1 MPELNSEQ
9 IGLQMHA
16 WIAELYPICRSITGD
31 GLRQTLAR
39 IREQIPIATFEVPT
53 GTTVFDW
60 TVPKEWNVRD
70 AYVANSRGERV
81 IDFRKSNLHLLNYSV
96 PVRQTVSLSELK
108 RHLYTIPEH
117 PDWTPYRTSYY
128 KENWGFC
135 LSHNQLEALTED
147 RYEVCV
153 DTTLENGHLSY
164 GEYYLP
170 GASTDEILFSCHVC
184 HPSLCN
190 DNLSGVAVA
199 VNLAKRLAEWP
210 NRRHSIRFL
219 FIPGT
224 IGAITWLAMNREHA
238 ARIRHGLVL
247 TGLGDSGAFHYK
259 KSRRGDAAI
268 DRAAAHVLKHC
279 GEAAGILDFS
289 PYGYDERQYCSPG
302 FNLPVGCLMRSVHG
316 TFPEYHT
323 SADNLDFVKP
333 DKLAEALQVCLSIV
347 EVLESDQTYAN
358 QIPFCE
364 PQLGKRGL
372 YGSTGGQSPA
382 VANMARLWLMS
393 FSDGRHSL
401 LDIAERAGVPFSII
415 REAARELQ
423 SHNLL
428 SESPRPEMES

>member
-1 MPELNSEQ
+1 
-9 IGLQMHA
+9 
-16 WIAELYPICRSITGD
+16 
-31 GLRQTLAR
+31 
-39 IREQIPIATFEVPT
+39 
-53 GTTVFDW
+53 VFDW

-70 AYVANSRGERV
+70 AFVANSRGERV
-81 IDFRKSNLHLLNYSV
+81 IDFRKSNLHLLNYST
-96 PVRQTVSLSELK
+96 PVRQTLSLSELK
-108 RHLYTIPEH
+108 PHLHSIPEH

-135 LSHNQLEALTED
+135 LSHNQLQALTED

-210 NRRHSIRFL
+210 SRRHSIRFL

-224 IGAITWLAMNREHA
+224 IGAITWLALNRERA

-323 SADNLDFVKP
+323 SADNLAFVKP

-347 EVLESDQTYAN
+347 EVIESDQTYAN

-372 YGSTGGQSPA
+372 YGSTGGQSPEL
-382 VANMARLWLMS
+382 ANMARLWLMS

-415 REAARELQ
+415 REAARELH